1 MTFISLFYAE
11 CHNAEFRYAECH
23 YAYCRYAECYGAA
36 VENDRSGDQL
46 NHLCYES
53 TPSMKAGNTIGGS
66 ITVPLTS
73 CLTCLD

>member
-11 CHNAEFRYAECH
+11 CHNAEFRYAEC
-23 YAYCRYAECYGAA
+23 YGAE
-36 VENDRSGDQL
+36 VEKDRSGDQL

-73 CLTCLD
+73 YLTCLD